1 MELGRDSC
9 RVQALQARSTRAFR
23 GESPNPSTRGF
34 PRVNLGLALFQFQV
48 LESNRYPQLA
58 VFDQRA
64 GGGLGEWEG

>member
-9 RVQALQARSTRAFR
+9 RVPALQARSTRAFR

-58 VFDQRA
+58 VFNEKGWGRA
-64 GGGLGEWEG
+64 R

>member
-1 MELGRDSC
+1 LS
-9 RVQALQARSTRAFR
+9 
-23 GESPNPSTRGF
+23 
-34 PRVNLGLALFQFQV
+34 QFQV